1 LFCVVSFAVLCV
13 HAQIPIPNRYDGF
26 GLGDVDAPI
35 LFEAFF
41 DLLCPDCAGAW
52 PNIKD
57 VVNHYNPSPNDSKMR
72 FILHTF
78 PLPYHHN
85 AFYASQGAHVV
96 NAGAQPLFW
105 KYVDALFENQ
115 ATFWDDATS
124 GTTPDDLKASM
135 ATVVE
140 SAIGFNHGQFLN
152 GLANDTLNMDTR
164 ISWKYGCSR
173 GVAWTP
179 AFFVNG
185 ISVVADPSWTL
196 ADWRTILDPLISA
209 GRPSFH
215 QHSKLGKCS
224 TGVAIHREIH
234 PVRDTVRDCPPG
246 QFSCPYKPGKTQCCL
261 NGEHC
266 IPNVGCRC

>member
-1 LFCVVSFAVLCV
+1 VN
-13 HAQIPIPNRYDGF
+13 AQIPIPNRYDGF
-26 GLGDVDAPI
+26 GLGDPQAPI
-35 LFEAFF
+35 MFEAFF

-57 VVNHYNPSPNDSKMR
+57 VISYYNPPSKSQLY

-85 AFYASQGAHVV
+85 AFYASQGVHVV
-96 NAGAQPLFW
+96 NAIAPNLLW
-105 KYVDALFENQ
+105 KYVDSMFTNQ
-115 ATFWDDATS
+115 ASFWDDATS
-124 GTTPDDLKASM
+124 GSTPDNVKLSM
-135 ATVVE
+135 ASLVE
-140 SAIGFNHGQFLN
+140 STVGINHGQFLN
-152 GLANDTLNMDTR
+152 GLSNDTLNMDTR

-196 ADWRTILDPLISA
+196 SDWRIILDPLVS
-209 GRPSFH
+209 GERVSR
-215 QHSKLGKCS
+215 HSHGAFDKCS
-224 TGVAIHREIH
+224 LSVKNHRAAH
-234 PVRDTVRDCPPG
+234 PLQDTVGDCPAG
-246 QFSCPYKPGKTQCCL
+246 QFACTYKPGKTQCCL